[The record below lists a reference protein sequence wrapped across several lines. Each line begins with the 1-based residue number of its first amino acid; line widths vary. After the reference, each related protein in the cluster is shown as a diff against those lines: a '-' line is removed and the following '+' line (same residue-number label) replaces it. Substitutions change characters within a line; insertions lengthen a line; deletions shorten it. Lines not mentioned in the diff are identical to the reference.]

1 MDFASK
7 NLLFSPSNLS
17 NDYDKLACSD
27 FLDVQTNGFQKQGL
41 STAVAAKP
49 ANYETTITEQN
60 VTASSPIK
68 EELPYRS
75 SVMKMHKT
83 NNSEGPNTVSP
94 VKSENQV

>member
-17 NDYDKLACSD
+17 NDYDELACSD

-49 ANYETTITEQN
+49 ANYETT
-60 VTASSPIK
+60 
-68 EELPYRS
+68 
-75 SVMKMHKT
+75 
-83 NNSEGPNTVSP
+83 
-94 VKSENQV
+94 